1 MIYGMLGEFI
11 STFFLILI
19 GIGGCIF
26 VSDLTR
32 LKVAFIWGMAV
43 FIGSLFGN
51 LFGSSKM
58 NPVFLIVDL
67 ATTESTISILF
78 FKLFGEI
85 LGAVL
90 ATMILLKKTKNRR
103 TNLTNYAAI
112 ASISSKSIA
121 FFIEMCATLSMILM
135 SSIVEGFSS
144 QLFSIFLMSFY
155 IGVLIFGLAP
165 ITGASF
171 NPVRDFI
178 PRCVFSFHKQD
189 RGNFKNSIL
198 SSNVAPLISSLLW
211 ISLHL

>member
-1 MIYGMLGEFI
+1 
-11 STFFLILI
+11 LI

-90 ATMILLKKTKNRR
+90 ATMILLKRTKNRR

-121 FFIEMCATLSMILM
+121 FFIEIFATLSMILM

-144 QLFSIFLMSFY
+144 QLFS
-155 IGVLIFGLAP
+155 
-165 ITGASF
+165 
-171 NPVRDFI
+171 
-178 PRCVFSFHKQD
+178 
-189 RGNFKNSIL
+189 
-198 SSNVAPLISSLLW
+198 
-211 ISLHL
+211 